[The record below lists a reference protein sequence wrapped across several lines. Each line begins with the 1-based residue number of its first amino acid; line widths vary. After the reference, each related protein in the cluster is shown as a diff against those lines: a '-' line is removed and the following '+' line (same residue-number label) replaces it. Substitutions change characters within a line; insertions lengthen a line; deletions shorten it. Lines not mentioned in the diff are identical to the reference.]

1 MPNPPVSPVLDRLNE
16 AMPTLTPALRK
27 VAGYLLRH
35 PLLAA
40 TQGMEALAEAA
51 DSSPAAV
58 NRLANVLGYQGFTA
72 LRAELTATLQAAVS
86 PVAKLRQQLEQ
97 NEAGQAA
104 PGLFAFASDNL
115 RAVSQQISATALNG
129 LASRLLAARRVYVLG
144 FGNSSYLAGLAAA
157 NLSPYCDAILA
168 SAEGGAENAAY
179 KLASAQPDDVVLALS
194 LPRYSRDTV
203 QLAAFAAERGA
214 QVVALTDSPASPL
227 AAVSSLQFYVPS
239 EHPVLSSSSTAM
251 LALIECLLAQVM
263 LRHGTALSLS
273 TALTEGML
281 DYLYTDLGPG
291 NGRR

>member
-1 MPNPPVSPVLDRLNE
+1 MTAPPTSPVLDRLNE

-86 PVAKLRQQLEQ
+86 PVAKLRQQLAH

-129 LASRLLAARRVYVLG
+129 LASRLLAARDRK
-144 FGNSSYLAGLAAA
+144 S
-157 NLSPYCDAILA
+157 
-168 SAEGGAENAAY
+168 
-179 KLASAQPDDVVLALS
+179 VV
-194 LPRYSRDTV
+194 
-203 QLAAFAAERGA
+203 
-214 QVVALTDSPASPL
+214 
-227 AAVSSLQFYVPS
+227 
-239 EHPVLSSSSTAM
+239 
-251 LALIECLLAQVM
+251 
-263 LRHGTALSLS
+263 
-273 TALTEGML
+273 
-281 DYLYTDLGPG
+281 
-291 NGRR
+291 